1 MIVIG
6 VVLAL
11 AAVGIAVFILTHMI
25 GDGTSVRRK
34 ESAVTAESKKTESK
48 KTESRPAANGGT
60 ESQEA
65 GTEAVAPSGDVT
77 AEPTTVPTETPLP
90 ALSASY
96 SCGSMPGEIASLFKI
111 MITGGEASSE
121 LHQKEGIYDN
131 SPQMVYDGDPVTS
144 WQHGTEGNGTGQQLR
159 FTFNTASVRAICFKL
174 GNWRT
179 PDLYRQNSR
188 PSRMRLTL
196 GGETVDVSFTDNMQN
211 HYIVFNRPVPA
222 ADILIT
228 IAAAYDG
235 TDYND
240 CCISEMELYAE

>member
-77 AEPTTVPTETPLP
+77 AEPTTVPTEPETT
-90 ALSASY
+90 A
-96 SCGSMPGEIASLFKI
+96 
-111 MITGGEASSE
+111 
-121 LHQKEGIYDN
+121 
-131 SPQMVYDGDPVTS
+131 PVTEVI
-144 WQHGTEGNGTGQQLR
+144 TEQYATEEIITNDYSPESNDENELVFEQNDTSGDVPTLEQFLR
-159 FTFNTASVRAICFKL
+159 SMTCGGCRHNCLLVNPRCMKGRAKAESATVE
-174 GNWRT
+174 W
-179 PDLYRQNSR
+179 Y
-188 PSRMRLTL
+188 
-196 GGETVDVSFTDNMQN
+196 ET
-211 HYIVFNRPVPA
+211 YGA
-222 ADILIT
+222 
-228 IAAAYDG
+228 
-235 TDYND
+235 
-240 CCISEMELYAE
+240 